1 MLSLKQLRGFIKW
14 YYSEYVGKNNV
25 DHVYTSL
32 SHHGYDDIVG
42 FERRASALK
51 KLVSR
56 NNFNNATVLDLACG
70 TGAFI
75 QAVIDYKPKRVV
87 GVDLTAGM
95 LEVAKKRFKHVKHI
109 SFIHRSFMDV
119 HFPKATFDCILLA
132 NASRYIPF
140 GEEKTFFSN
149 VRSWLKPNGVFIILS
164 DNVFGYSTFGRM
176 ISKLIYWRNIA
187 GKINPNTTA
196 DWALEQTLSNYFRII
211 RSAEIQEAS
220 YMRHKAFFCK
230 R

>member
-1 MLSLKQLRGFIKW
+1 MG
-14 YYSEYVGKNNV
+14 
-25 DHVYTSL
+25 DVYASL
-32 SHHGYDDIVG
+32 SRHGYDDIVG
-42 FERRASALK
+42 FDRRASALK
-51 KLVSR
+51 KLVSL
-56 NNFNNATVLDLACG
+56 NNFKNAAVLDLACG

-75 QAVIDYKPKRVV
+75 QAIIDHKPKRIV

-95 LEVAKKRFKHVKHI
+95 LEVAKKRFIHVKNI
-109 SFIHRSFMDV
+109 SLIHRSFMNV
-119 HFPKATFDCILLA
+119 RFPKGTFDYILLA

-140 GEEKTFFSN
+140 GEEKTFFSR
-149 VRSWLKPNGVFIILS
+149 VHSWLKPNGVFIILS

-176 ISKLIYWRNIA
+176 LAKLIYGRNIA